1 MMGWWDD
8 GMDRWTVSCL
18 WNSSIQGTQ
27 MDLWTFESIEWW
39 DLNLG
44 LLDPGWF
51 LEKSNNLQKVMP
63 LRWFKSADWFLDKK
77 KWQEYIWCRLKLCF
91 LNFAKKTQ
99 SAIIRTGREW
109 QKCSL
114 FSFGAGVL
122 FL

>member
-18 WNSSIQGTQ
+18 WNSSNQGTQ

-63 LRWFKSADWFLDKK
+63 LRWFKSADWFLDQKK
-77 KWQEYIWCRLKLCF
+77 MTRVHLMSF
-91 LNFAKKTQ
+91 KT
-99 SAIIRTGREW
+99 
-109 QKCSL
+109 L
-114 FSFGAGVL
+114 FSKFCQKNTICYNTYWEGVTKV
-122 FL
+122 